1 MILDSPLANLHRFVY
16 SSQSG
21 CQVTRRKT
29 KENIIRLHLI
39 AMFLAHLQ
47 RESGEEVAAAAAV
60 KGGLIRAGRD
70 QGGGDILAAGNEATA

>member
-1 MILDSPLANLHRFVY
+1 
-16 SSQSG
+16 
-21 CQVTRRKT
+21 
-29 KENIIRLHLI
+29 
-39 AMFLAHLQ
+39 MFLAHLQ